1 MSYSNFVPTVFS
13 EQMLKSLKNDNVAV
27 RLSDARYRADAKFG
41 EEIKINGVGK
51 VAIRDYKKGEALTR
65 DGWED
70 QSTLIKI
77 NQQKYFNFGI
87 DDIDKRQSNGD
98 LIGALREEANLSLSE
113 AADMFLYSLHK
124 DAGNIIEQAGLSSAN
139 VLSTITAAIKAIYK
153 NNVPKNAEFSLEVSP
168 DFLEKMLLAD
178 VIFGNPNADSL
189 KNGFVGRVGK
199 WLNINVFMTNN
210 LATDAGKE
218 CCFLRTKRAIAYVD
232 NMSQV
237 EAYRPEDSFED
248 ALKGLHVYGAK
259 VVRPDELAVIKCTY
273 AQETKI

>member
-1 MSYSNFVPTVFS
+1 MSFRNFIPTVWS
-13 EQMLKSLKNDNVAV
+13 AQMLKSLKNDNVAV
-27 RLSDARYRADAKFG
+27 RLSDARYRSDAKYG

-51 VAIRDYKKGEALTR
+51 VNIRDYVKGEPLTR

-77 NQQKYFNFGI
+77 DQQKYFNFGV
-87 DDIDKRQSNGD
+87 DDIDKRQAQGD
-98 LIGALREEANLSLSE
+98 LMAALREEANLALSE
-113 AADMFLYSLHK
+113 AADRY
-124 DAGNIIEQAGLSSAN
+124 
-139 VLSTITAAIKAIYK
+139 VYK
-153 NNVPKNAEFSLEVSP
+153 NNVPKNAAFSLEVSP

-178 VIFGNPNADSL
+178 VIYGNPNGDTF

-199 WLNINVFMTNN
+199 WLNVSVYMTNN
-210 LATDAGKE
+210 LCKE
-218 CCFLRTKRAIAYVD
+218 EDKDCCILRTKRAIAFVE

-259 VVRPDELAVIKCTY
+259 VVRPDEMCVIKCGY
-273 AQETKI
+273 GAEDKI

>member
-1 MSYSNFVPTVFS
+1 MSFRNFIPTVWS
-13 EQMLKSLKNDNVAV
+13 AQMLKSLKNDNVAV
-27 RLSDARYRADAKFG
+27 RLSDARYRSDAKYG

-51 VAIRDYKKGEALTR
+51 VNIRDYVKGEPLTR

-77 NQQKYFNFGI
+77 DQQKYFNFGV
-87 DDIDKRQSNGD
+87 DDIDKRQAQGD
-98 LIGALREEANLSLSE
+98 LMAALREEANLALSE
-113 AADMFLYSLHK
+113 AADRYVYSFYPE
-124 DAGNIIEQAGLSSAN
+124 AGRVVEQASLTSGN
-139 VLSTITAAIKAIYK
+139 VLSTITAAIKALYK
-153 NNVPKNAEFSLEVSP
+153 NNVPKNAAFSLEVSP

-178 VIFGNPNADSL
+178 VIYGNPNGDTF

-199 WLNINVFMTNN
+199 WLNVSVYMTNN
-210 LATDAGKE
+210 LCKE
-218 CCFLRTKRAIAYVD
+218 EDKDCCILRTKRAIAFVE

-259 VVRPDELAVIKCTY
+259 VVRPDEMCVIKCGY
-273 AQETKI
+273 GAEDKI